1 MGNTPPTWL
10 AWIISYAFD
19 PITRQFFVNIRR
31 DEMTTTATK
40 KPIPWWRG
48 QTPTAVLLVIIIALA
63 IWTVVNGS
71 GAASGVSPM
80 TTAKGAVLVGVGL
93 LAGLLGGLIGTGGC
107 SVMLPVIH
115 FWMGYPAQIAV
126 GTTLFAVIF
135 TALSGAYGHLVRR
148 NVDKRAFL
156 WLGGGG
162 VLGVLLGSWLFTL
175 FSSSAALLGLI
186 LGLIFLWP
194 AIRMVYEGLIQKTM
208 PKREGTAIP
217 GSGWGMAG
225 FGFVVGIA
233 TGLAGVGGGYALV
246 PGMIYLF
253 GAPVYITM
261 GTSLATMIPL
271 AVVGGGIKLAQGFV
285 DLSTGLLLAAGTI
298 VGAQVGAAI
307 IKRIKPST
315 LKLIFGLYF
324 LYVAVKFITAFF
336 GIRIW

>member
-1 MGNTPPTWL
+1 MSTQQKASIWREIAPTVVILLVLLLLLVAFALSGMAMTAEGAPPT
-10 AWIISYAFD
+10 D
-19 PITRQFFVNIRR
+19 VV
-31 DEMTTTATK
+31 
-40 KPIPWWRG
+40 RG
-48 QTPTAVLLVIIIALA
+48 IVLVI
-63 IWTVVNGS
+63 
-71 GAASGVSPM
+71 
-80 TTAKGAVLVGVGL
+80 VGG

-107 SVMLPVIH
+107 SVMLPAIH
-115 FWMGYPAQIAV
+115 FWMDYPAPIAV

-135 TALSGAYGHLVRR
+135 TAISGAYGHLVRG
-148 NVDKRAFL
+148 NVDKRAFA

-162 VLGVLLGSWLFTL
+162 ILGVLLGSWLFTL
-175 FSSSAALLGLI
+175 LSGQAALLGLI

-194 AIRMVYEGLIQKTM
+194 AIRMIYEGAIQQKM
-208 PKREGTAIP
+208 PQRQGNVIT
-217 GSGWGMAG
+217 GSGPWMAV

-246 PGMIYLF
+246 PGLIYLF

-285 DLSTGLLLAAGTI
+285 ALMAGGLLATGTI
-298 VGAQVGAAI
+298 IGAQVGARI
-307 IKRIKPST
+307 IKRFKPAT

-324 LYVAVKFITAFF
+324 LYVAVKFITAYF